1 VSDPNI
7 AKKDLPGG
15 LRVFSEPLEEA
26 TSVALGVWIRAGSR
40 DERGEVAGITH
51 LMEHMLFKGTPD
63 MDALRVAQAFE
74 SIGAQENAATGEEY
88 TVLYA
93 RFLPEHLGRALDIMS
108 DMVLRPT
115 LADLEREREV
125 IVEEIRMYEDRPD
138 QMADEYLSA
147 LIFHDDP
154 LGRPIIGSAE
164 TVRGV
169 DRGILRAFHQ
179 STYTAPNVFV
189 VAAGRLDREELEQ
202 MVEEKLSGLPLG
214 EPFAREANPK
224 APESRF
230 FYKHKE
236 TEQYHVSLG
245 SLGIPAK
252 SEDRYAMAALNNV
265 LGGGMSSR
273 LFQEV
278 REKRGLAYAVYSYH
292 QGYSDAGAIKTYVGS
307 TTGNVEEAVRIIAEQ
322 LHRVQEETVSEE
334 ELYRTKQQLKSST
347 LLALESTPAR
357 MNRIGRSVIT
367 GTELLIPE
375 EIATRIE
382 AVSADDIRR
391 LAREHLNLNQ
401 MFLSA
406 VGPKELDLGRYLN
419 GKQASGETGARNLR
433 SQASDTRR

>member
-1 VSDPNI
+1 MSDPNI
-7 AKKDLPGG
+7 RKKELPGG
-15 LRVFSEPLEEA
+15 LRVFCEPLEEA
-26 TSVALGVWIRAGSR
+26 TSVSLGVWIRAGSR
-40 DERGEVAGITH
+40 DERDEVAGITH
-51 LMEHMLFKGTPD
+51 LMEHMLFKGTPG
-63 MDALRVAQAFE
+63 MDALGIAQAFE

-93 RFLPEHLGRALDIMS
+93 RFLPEHLERALDIMS
-108 DMVLRPT
+108 DMVLHPT
-115 LADLEREREV
+115 FADLEREREV

-138 QMADEYLSA
+138 QMADEHLSG

-169 DRGILRAFHQ
+169 DHDTLRTFHEGA
-179 STYTAPNVFV
+179 YNAPSVFV
-189 VAAGRLDREELEQ
+189 VAAGKLDREGLER
-202 MVEEKLSGLPLG
+202 MVEEKFAGLPEG
-214 EPFAREANPK
+214 EPFAREANPRP
-224 APESRF
+224 PESRF

-245 SLGIPAK
+245 SRGIPAK

-307 TTGNVEEAVRIIAEQ
+307 TTGNVEEAVKVIAEQ
-322 LHRVQEETVSEE
+322 LRRVQEETVSEE
-334 ELYRTKQQLKSST
+334 ELDRTKQQLKSST
-347 LLALESTPAR
+347 LLALESTAAR

-367 GTELLIPE
+367 GTELLTPD
-375 EIATRIE
+375 EISARIQ
-382 AVSADDIRR
+382 AVSAEDIRR
-391 LAREHLNLNQ
+391 LARKHLNLDRIY
-401 MFLSA
+401 LSA
-406 VGPKELDLGRYLN
+406 VGPKALDLGEKL
-419 GKQASGETGARNLR
+419 AS
-433 SQASDTRR
+433 

>member
-7 AKKDLPGG
+7 QIEELPGG
-15 LRVFSEPLEEA
+15 LRVFSEPLDEA
-26 TSVALGVWIRAGSR
+26 TSVSLGVWIRAGSR
-40 DERGEVAGITH
+40 DERDELAGITH
-51 LMEHMLFKGTPD
+51 LMEHMLFKGTPQ
-63 MDALRVAQAFE
+63 MDALAVAQAFE
-74 SIGAQENAATGEEY
+74 GIGAQENAATGEEY

-93 RFLPEHLGRALDIMS
+93 RFLPEHLKRALGIMS

-138 QMADEYLSA
+138 QLADEHLSG
-147 LIFHDDP
+147 LIFHGDP

-169 DRGILRAFHQ
+169 DHAALRTFHAGA
-179 STYTAPNVFV
+179 YTAPNVFV
-189 VAAGRLDREELEQ
+189 VAAGRLDRGALEG
-202 MVEEKLSGLPLG
+202 MVEEKLSGLPEG
-214 EPFAREANPK
+214 EPFVREANFRP
-224 APESRF
+224 PESRF
-230 FYKHKE
+230 YYRHKD

-245 SLGIPAK
+245 SRGIPAR

-307 TTGNVEEAVRIIAEQ
+307 TTGNVEEAVRVIADQ
-322 LHRVQEETVSEE
+322 LGRVQEELVSDE
-334 ELYRTKQQLKSST
+334 ELDRTKQQLKSST
-347 LLALESTPAR
+347 LLALESTAAR

-367 GTELLIPE
+367 GTELLSPE
-375 EIATRIE
+375 EISSRIE
-382 AVSADDIRR
+382 AVRAEDIRR
-391 LAREHLNLNQ
+391 LARTHLNLEN
-401 MFLSA
+401 MYLSA
-406 VGPKELDLGRYLN
+406 VGPKELDLGRCLN
-419 GKQASGETGARNLR
+419 R
-433 SQASDTRR
+433 

>member
-7 AKKDLPGG
+7 RKKELPGG
-15 LRVFSEPLEEA
+15 LGVFSEPLEEA
-26 TSVALGVWIRAGSR
+26 TSVSLGVWIRAGSR
-40 DERGEVAGITH
+40 DERDELAGITH

-63 MDALRVAQAFE
+63 MNALQVAQAFE

-138 QMADEYLSA
+138 QMADEYLSS

-169 DRGILRAFHQ
+169 DLDTLRTFHEG
-179 STYTAPNVFV
+179 TYTAPNVFV
-189 VAAGRLDREELEQ
+189 VAAGKLDREELER
-202 MVEEKLSGLPLG
+202 MVGKKFSDLPQG
-214 EPFAREANPK
+214 EPFVREASPRS
-224 APESRF
+224 PESRF
-230 FYKHKE
+230 FYKHKD

-307 TTGNVEEAVRIIAEQ
+307 TTANVEKAVRVISEQ
-322 LHRVQEETVSEE
+322 LQRIQEEPVPEE
-334 ELYRTKQQLKSST
+334 ELDRTKQQLKSST
-347 LLALESTPAR
+347 LLALESTAAR

-367 GTELLIPE
+367 GTELLTPE
-375 EIATRIE
+375 EIAARIE
-382 AVSADDIRR
+382 AVTAEDLGR
-391 LAREHLNLNQ
+391 LARKHLNLDR
-401 MFLSA
+401 MYLSA
-406 VGPKELDLGRYLN
+406 VGPKELDLGSYLN
-419 GKQASGETGARNLR
+419 ES
-433 SQASDTRR
+433 

>member
-1 VSDPNI
+1 VADPNVRR
-7 AKKDLPGG
+7 KDLPGG
-15 LRVFSEPLEEA
+15 LRVFSEPLAEA
-26 TSVALGVWIRAGSR
+26 TSVSLGLWIRAGSR
-40 DERGEVAGITH
+40 DELDEVAGISH

-63 MDALRVAQAFE
+63 MDALGIAQAFE

-125 IVEEIRMYEDRPD
+125 IVEEIKMYEDRPD
-138 QMADEYLSA
+138 QLADEYLSS
-147 LIFHDDP
+147 LIFHEDP

-164 TVRGV
+164 TVRAV
-169 DRGILRAFHQ
+169 DHDTLNDFH
-179 STYTAPNVFV
+179 SHTYTAPNIFI
-189 VAAGRLDREELEQ
+189 VAAGKLDPDDVER
-202 MVEEKLSGLPLG
+202 MVEEKLSGLPGG
-214 EPFAREANPK
+214 EPFVREARPTP
-224 APESRF
+224 PESRF
-230 FYKHKE
+230 FFKFKE

-307 TTGNVEEAVRIIAEQ
+307 TTGNVEEAVRVIVEQ
-322 LHRVQEETVSEE
+322 LGRIMEEEVEEE
-334 ELYRTKQQLKSST
+334 ELLRTKQQLKSST
-347 LLALESTPAR
+347 LLALESTSAR
-357 MNRIGRSVIT
+357 MNRVGRSVIT
-367 GTELLIPE
+367 GAELLTPE
-375 EIATRIE
+375 EISARIE
-382 AVSADDIRR
+382 AVTPQDIAR
-391 LAREHLNLNQ
+391 LAKQHLRTDH
-401 MFLSA
+401 MYLSA

-419 GKQASGETGARNLR
+419 
-433 SQASDTRR
+433 

>member
-1 VSDPNI
+1 LSDPNI
-7 AKKDLPGG
+7 GKKELTWG
-15 LRVFSEPLEEA
+15 LRVLSEPLEEA
-26 TSVALGVWIRAGSR
+26 TSVSLGVWIRAGSR
-40 DERGEVAGITH
+40 DERDEVAGISH

-63 MDALRVAQAFE
+63 MDALGVAQAFE

-93 RFLPEHLGRALDIMS
+93 RFLPEHLERALDIMS

-138 QMADEYLSA
+138 QLADEYLSG

-169 DRGILRAFHQ
+169 DHDTLKTFHHGA
-179 STYTAPNVFV
+179 YTAPNIFV
-189 VAAGRLDREELEQ
+189 VAAGKLDRDELER
-202 MVEEKLSGLPLG
+202 MVEEKFSGLPEG
-214 EPFAREANPK
+214 KPFTREARPQP
-224 APESRF
+224 PESRF
-230 FYKHKE
+230 YYKHKE

-245 SLGIPAK
+245 SQGIPAR

-278 REKRGLAYAVYSYH
+278 REKRGLAYAVFSYH

-307 TTGNVEEAVRIIAEQ
+307 TTGNVEEAVRVITEQ
-322 LHRVQEETVSEE
+322 LGRVQEELVSDE
-334 ELYRTKQQLKSST
+334 ELDRTKQQLKSST
-347 LLALESTPAR
+347 LLALESTAAR

-367 GTELLIPE
+367 DTELLPPE
-375 EIATRIE
+375 EIAERIE
-382 AVSADDIRR
+382 AVSAEDIRR
-391 LAREHLNLNQ
+391 LARTHLNLDNLY
-401 MFLSA
+401 LSA
-406 VGPKELDLGRYLN
+406 VGPEELDLGRHLN
-419 GKQASGETGARNLR
+419 S
-433 SQASDTRR
+433 

>member
-1 VSDPNI
+1 LSDPNI
-7 AKKDLPGG
+7 RRKELPGG
-15 LRVFSEPLEEA
+15 LRVLSEPLEEA
-26 TSVALGVWIRAGSR
+26 TSVSLGVWIRAGSR
-40 DERGEVAGITH
+40 DERDEVAGISH

-63 MDALRVAQAFE
+63 MDALGVAQAFE
-74 SIGAQENAATGEEY
+74 GIGAQENAATGEEY

-93 RFLPEHLGRALDIMS
+93 RFLPEHLERALDIMS

-138 QMADEYLSA
+138 QLADEYLSG

-169 DRGILRAFHQ
+169 DHDTLRTFHHGV
-179 STYTAPNVFV
+179 YTAPNVFV
-189 VAAGRLDREELEQ
+189 VAAGKLERDEVER
-202 MVEEKLSGLPLG
+202 MVEEKFSGLSEG
-214 EPFAREANPK
+214 EPFTRK
-224 APESRF
+224 ASPRPPESRF
-230 FYKHKE
+230 YYKHKE

-245 SLGIPAK
+245 SQGIPAR

-307 TTGNVEEAVRIIAEQ
+307 TTGNVEEAVRVITEQ
-322 LHRVQEETVSEE
+322 LGRVQDELVPDE
-334 ELYRTKQQLKSST
+334 ELDRTKQQLKSST
-347 LLALESTPAR
+347 LLALESTAAR

-367 GTELLIPE
+367 GTELLSPE
-375 EIATRIE
+375 EIADRIE
-382 AVSADDIRR
+382 AVSAEDIRR
-391 LAREHLNLNQ
+391 LARTHLNLEN
-401 MFLSA
+401 MYLSA
-406 VGPKELDLGRYLN
+406 VGPKELDLGRHL
-419 GKQASGETGARNLR
+419 S
-433 SQASDTRR
+433 S